1 MKVFRGTITM
11 AQNMNQLAVN
21 TLRTLSI
28 DAINEAN
35 SGHPG
40 LPMGAA
46 PMAYALWANHL
57 NYNPNNPEWFNR
69 DRFVLSAGHGSS
81 LLYSLLHLAGYD
93 VSIDDLKKFRKLNSK
108 TPGHPEFG
116 HTPGVEATTGPLGQG
131 IANAVG
137 MAMAEAHLAAKFNKD
152 GHSIIDHNTYALV
165 GDGDLMEGV
174 SYEAMSIAGHM
185 KLGKLIVLYDSNEIS
200 LDGELNIAFSEDI
213 QKRVE
218 SAQWQYVRVE
228 DGNDV
233 EAITRAIKLAKDNTD
248 QPTLIEIRTI
258 IGYGSPKVAGTNKAH
273 GNPLGVEEATA
284 TKQVYGWNYEG
295 NFFVPEEVK
304 AHFNELKQ
312 KGIEKDNDWNE
323 QFKLYREANPALADE
338 LEKAITGEVLIEA
351 NDILSF
357 DTDKAIS
364 TRVASGEAINHYVK
378 SIPSIFGGSAD
389 LSHSTMTD
397 IKGEAVYA
405 VESFAGRNVYFGVRE
420 HAMGAAANGMAL
432 HGGVKPFVST
442 FFVFNDYLRPSIRLA
457 ALQKLPVTYVFT
469 HDSIA
474 VGEDGPTHEPIEHLA
489 ALRAIPCLTVIRPS
503 DANETA
509 SAWAYALQQTD
520 GPVALVLSRQ
530 NLPVFDEMKANIEN
544 LSKGAYVLTQT
555 NENPD
560 VILIAT
566 GSEVSLAVSAKAKLE
581 EEHVSVRIVAMPSWA
596 LFDRQSKEYKESVL
610 PSSVT
615 KRVSLEMGVSL
626 GWERYVGQEGKI
638 LSIETFGASGT
649 GAEVMNLFGFTTEN
663 VVQIIQNVLKS

>member
-1 MKVFRGTITM
+1 MT
-11 AQNMNQLAVN
+11 QNINQLAVN
-21 TLRTLSI
+21 TIRTLSI
-28 DAINEAN
+28 DAINAAN

-57 NYNPNNPEWFNR
+57 NHNPNHPKWFNR

-93 VSIDDLKKFRKLNSK
+93 VSIDDLKNFRKLNSK

-174 SYEAMSIAGHM
+174 AYEAMSMAGHM

-200 LDGELNIAFSEDI
+200 LDGELGIAFSEDI
-213 QKRVE
+213 QKRAE
-218 SAQWQYVRVE
+218 SVHWQYVRVE

-233 EAITRAIKLAKDNTD
+233 DAITKAITLAKENTD

-284 TKQVYGWNYEG
+284 TKQVYGWDYEED
-295 NFFVPEEVK
+295 FFVPEEVT

-312 KGIEKDNDWNE
+312 KGIEKENEWNE
-323 QFKLYREANPALADE
+323 QFNVYRESNPALADE

-351 NDILSF
+351 KDILSF
-357 DTDKAIS
+357 DTEKTIS

-405 VESFAGRNVYFGVRE
+405 VESYAGRNIYFGVRE
-420 HAMGAAANGMAL
+420 HAMGAAANGLAL

-474 VGEDGPTHEPIEHLA
+474 VGEDGPTHEPIEQLA
-489 ALRAIPCLTVIRPS
+489 ALRAIPGLTVIRPS

-520 GPVALVLSRQ
+520 GPVVLVLSRQ
-530 NLPVFDEMKANIEN
+530 NLPVFNETKANIEN
-544 LSKGAYVLTQT
+544 LSKGAFVLTET

-566 GSEVSLAVSAKAKLE
+566 GSEVSLAASAKAKLE
-581 EEHVSVRIVAMPSWA
+581 EDNVSVRIVAMPSWE
-596 LFDRQSKEYKESVL
+596 LFDRQSNEYKESVL

-626 GWERYVGQEGKI
+626 GWERYVGQEGKV

-663 VVQIIQNVLKS
+663 VVQITKNVLNS

>member
-1 MKVFRGTITM
+1 MKACRGTITM
-11 AQNMNQLAVN
+11 TQNINQLAVN
-21 TLRTLSI
+21 TIRTLSI
-28 DAINEAN
+28 DAINAAN

-57 NYNPNNPEWFNR
+57 NHNPNHPKWFNR

-93 VSIDDLKKFRKLNSK
+93 VSIDDLKNFRKLNSK

-174 SYEAMSIAGHM
+174 AYEAMSMAGHM

-200 LDGELNIAFSEDI
+200 LDGELGIAFSEDI
-213 QKRVE
+213 QKRAE
-218 SAQWQYVRVE
+218 SVHWQYVRVE

-233 EAITRAIKLAKDNTD
+233 DAITKAIQSAKENTD

-284 TKQVYGWNYEG
+284 TKQVYGWHYEED
-295 NFFVPEEVK
+295 FFVPEEVT

-312 KGIEKDNDWNE
+312 KGIEKENDWNE
-323 QFKLYREANPALADE
+323 QFNSYRESNPALADE
-338 LEKAITGEVLIEA
+338 LEKAITGDVLIEA
-351 NDILSF
+351 KDILSF
-357 DTDKAIS
+357 DTEKTIS

-405 VESFAGRNVYFGVRE
+405 VESYAGRNIYFGVRE
-420 HAMGAAANGMAL
+420 HAMGAAANGLAL

-457 ALQKLPVTYVFT
+457 ALQNLPVTYVFT

-474 VGEDGPTHEPIEHLA
+474 VGEDGPTHEPIEQLA
-489 ALRAIPCLTVIRPS
+489 ALRAIPGLTVIRPS

-520 GPVALVLSRQ
+520 GPVVLVLSRQ
-530 NLPVFDEMKANIEN
+530 NLPVFNETKANIEN

-566 GSEVSLAVSAKAKLE
+566 GSEVSLAASAKAKLE
-581 EEHVSVRIVAMPSWA
+581 EEQVSVRIVAMPSWE
-596 LFDRQSKEYKESVL
+596 LFDRQSNEYKESVL
-610 PSSVT
+610 PSSIT

-626 GWERYVGQEGKI
+626 GWERYVGQEGKV

-649 GAEVMNLFGFTTEN
+649 GTEVMNLFGFTTEN
-663 VVQIIQNVLKS
+663 VVQITKNVLNS

>member
-1 MKVFRGTITM
+1 MT
-11 AQNMNQLAVN
+11 QNINQLAVN
-21 TLRTLSI
+21 TIRTLSI
-28 DAINEAN
+28 DAINAAN

-57 NYNPNNPEWFNR
+57 NHNPNHPKWFNR

-93 VSIDDLKKFRKLNSK
+93 VSIDDLKNFRKLNSK

-174 SYEAMSIAGHM
+174 AYEAMSMAGHM

-200 LDGELNIAFSEDI
+200 LDGELGIAFSEDI
-213 QKRVE
+213 QKRAE
-218 SAQWQYVRVE
+218 SVHWQYVRVE

-233 EAITRAIKLAKDNTD
+233 DAITKAIQSAKENTD

-284 TKQVYGWNYEG
+284 TKQVYGWHYEED
-295 NFFVPEEVK
+295 FFVPEEVT
-304 AHFNELKQ
+304 AYFNELKQ
-312 KGIEKDNDWNE
+312 KGIEKENDWNE
-323 QFKLYREANPALADE
+323 QFNSYRESNPALADE
-338 LEKAITGEVLIEA
+338 LEKAITGDVLIEVK
-351 NDILSF
+351 DILSF
-357 DTDKAIS
+357 DTEKTIS

-405 VESFAGRNVYFGVRE
+405 VESYAGRNIYFGVRE
-420 HAMGAAANGMAL
+420 HAMGAAANGLAL

-457 ALQKLPVTYVFT
+457 ALQNLPVTYVFT

-474 VGEDGPTHEPIEHLA
+474 VGEDGPTHEPIEQLA
-489 ALRAIPCLTVIRPS
+489 ALRAIPGLTVIRPS

-520 GPVALVLSRQ
+520 GPVVLVLSRQ
-530 NLPVFDEMKANIEN
+530 NLPVFNETKANIEN

-566 GSEVSLAVSAKAKLE
+566 GSEVSLAASAKAKLE
-581 EEHVSVRIVAMPSWA
+581 EEQVSVRIVAMPSWE
-596 LFDRQSKEYKESVL
+596 LFDRQSNEYKESVL
-610 PSSVT
+610 PSSIT

-626 GWERYVGQEGKI
+626 GWERYVGQEGKV

-649 GAEVMNLFGFTTEN
+649 GTEVMNLFGFTTEN
-663 VVQIIQNVLKS
+663 VVQITKNVLNS